1 MLAREWLACVEEA
14 SAERVACTGA
24 GIEAVVLKSRW
35 ARPTVADRIVTPAA
49 VVALAVAPGTDVS
62 IDATCWL
69 LGIAEALR
77 IAAVLTTA
85 DKPAIAAQT
94 ATRLRNNL
102 VMVSE

>member
-1 MLAREWLACVEEA
+1 
-14 SAERVACTGA
+14 
-24 GIEAVVLKSRW
+24 
-35 ARPTVADRIVTPAA
+35 
-49 VVALAVAPGTDVS
+49 
-62 IDATCWL
+62 L